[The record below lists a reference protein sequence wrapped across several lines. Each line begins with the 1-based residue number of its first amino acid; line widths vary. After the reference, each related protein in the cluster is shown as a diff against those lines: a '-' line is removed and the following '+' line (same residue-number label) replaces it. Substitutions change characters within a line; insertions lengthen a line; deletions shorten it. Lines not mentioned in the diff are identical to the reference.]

1 MVDIMPA
8 FFGQEDSPP
17 GEPLSWSDAMD
28 NQGLIRSNQNSFSA
42 AYRLADVLIILLTL
56 QVCADSYNI
65 PISPS
70 YMVAGLVAVCLYLLV
85 SESLEL
91 YRSWR
96 SASMT
101 SMLSM
106 MTLAWLTACAGVLL
120 AAFAFKASESF
131 SRVVIGTWML
141 STLGVLYVWRIFMRQ
156 VLSSLR
162 RRGLNSRRVVI
173 VGVNESGWKMR
184 QQIKEMPEL
193 GYRFMGFFDDRS
205 PDRVKQ
211 DFPDAILQ
219 GSIEDL
225 IQRTRDDE
233 FDVIYIALPLKAQKR
248 IAEILERCGDT
259 TASVHLIPDFFVYNL
274 LHARLCQVGSM
285 QTLSVYETPVSGIN
299 DVLKRMFDI
308 VFSLCVLAVIA
319 LPMLLIAAIV
329 KLTSPGPVIF
339 KQYRYGLDGRAI
351 QVWKFRSMTAMDNGS
366 HVKQAAKNDA
376 RITPFGAFIRKT
388 SLDELPQFINVL
400 QGTMSVVGPRPH
412 AVAHNEEYR
421 KLIPYYML
429 RHKVKPGITGWAQ
442 INGYRGETDT
452 LDKMS
457 GRVDYDLDY
466 IRHWSLWMDIKII
479 LLTMCKGFTGKNVH

>member
-1 MVDIMPA
+1 MND
-8 FFGQEDSPP
+8 
-17 GEPLSWSDAMD
+17 
-28 NQGLIRSNQNSFSA
+28 QGLIRSNQNSFSA
-42 AYRLADVLIILLTL
+42 AYRMADVLIILLVL
-56 QVCADSYNI
+56 LAAVRLNGLEL
-65 PISPS
+65 SPS
-70 YMVAGLVAVCLYLLV
+70 YMVAGLIAVCVFLLV

-96 SASMT
+96 SASVT
-101 SMLSM
+101 NMLSM
-106 MTLAWLTACAGVLL
+106 MTLAWLAACAGVLL
-120 AAFAFKASESF
+120 AAFALKVSESF
-131 SRVVIGTWML
+131 SRIVIGAWML
-141 STLGVLYVWRIFMRQ
+141 STLLALFAWRLFVRN
-156 VLSSLR
+156 VLSTLR

-173 VGVNESGWKMR
+173 VGVNASGWRMR
-184 QQIKEMPEL
+184 QQIKDMPQL

-205 PDRVKQ
+205 PERVKTE
-211 DFPDAILQ
+211 FPEAVLQ
-219 GSIEDL
+219 GSIEEL
-225 IQRTRDDE
+225 IQRAKDDE

-285 QTLSVYETPVSGIN
+285 QTLSVYETPVSGVN

-308 VFSLCVLAVIA
+308 VFSLCVLSVIA
-319 LPMLLIAAIV
+319 IPMLVIAAIV
-329 KLTSPGPVIF
+329 KITSPGPAIF
-339 KQYRYGLDGRAI
+339 KQLRYGLDGRSI
-351 QVWKFRSMTAMDNGS
+351 EVWKFRSMSTMDNGS
-366 HVKQAAKNDA
+366 EVKQATKGDA
-376 RITPFGAFIRKT
+376 RITPVGAFIRKT

-400 QGTMSVVGPRPH
+400 QGSMSVVGPRPH
-412 AVAHNEEYR
+412 AVAHNEQYR

-479 LLTMCKGFTGKNVH
+479 LLTLFKGFTGKNVH

>member
-1 MVDIMPA
+1 MND
-8 FFGQEDSPP
+8 
-17 GEPLSWSDAMD
+17 
-28 NQGLIRSNQNSFSA
+28 QGLIRSNQNSFSA
-42 AYRLADVLIILLTL
+42 AYRMADVLIILLVL
-56 QVCADSYNI
+56 LAAVRLNGLEL
-65 PISPS
+65 SPS
-70 YMVAGLVAVCLYLLV
+70 YMVAGLIAVCVFLLV

-96 SASMT
+96 SASVT
-101 SMLSM
+101 NMLSM
-106 MTLAWLTACAGVLL
+106 MTLAWLTARAGVLL
-120 AAFAFKASESF
+120 AAFSLKVSESF
-131 SRVVIGTWML
+131 SRIAIGAWML
-141 STLGVLYVWRIFMRQ
+141 STLLALFAWRLFVRN
-156 VLSSLR
+156 VLSTLR

-173 VGVNESGWKMR
+173 VGVNASGWRMR
-184 QQIKEMPEL
+184 QQIKDMPQL

-205 PDRVKQ
+205 PERVKTE
-211 DFPDAILQ
+211 FPEAVLQ
-219 GSIEDL
+219 GSIEEL
-225 IQRTRDDE
+225 IQRAKDDE

-285 QTLSVYETPVSGIN
+285 QTLSVYETPVSGVN

-308 VFSLCVLAVIA
+308 VFSLCVLSVIA
-319 LPMLLIAAIV
+319 IPMLVIAAIV
-329 KLTSPGPVIF
+329 KITSPGPAIF
-339 KQYRYGLDGRAI
+339 KQLRYGLDGRSI
-351 QVWKFRSMTAMDNGS
+351 EVWKFRSMSTMDNGS
-366 HVKQAAKNDA
+366 EVKQATKGDA
-376 RITPFGAFIRKT
+376 RITPVGAFIRKT

-400 QGTMSVVGPRPH
+400 QGSMSVVGPRPH
-412 AVAHNEEYR
+412 AVAHNEQYR

-479 LLTMCKGFTGKNVH
+479 LLTLFKGFTGKNVH

>member
-1 MVDIMPA
+1 M
-8 FFGQEDSPP
+8 
-17 GEPLSWSDAMD
+17 
-28 NQGLIRSNQNSFSA
+28 
-42 AYRLADVLIILLTL
+42 ADVLIILLVL
-56 QVCADSYNI
+56 LAAVRLNGLEL
-65 PISPS
+65 SPS
-70 YMVAGLVAVCLYLLV
+70 YMVAGLIAVCVFLLV

-96 SASMT
+96 SASVT
-101 SMLSM
+101 NMLSM

-120 AAFAFKASESF
+120 AAFSLKVSESF
-131 SRVVIGTWML
+131 SRIAIGAWML
-141 STLGVLYVWRIFMRQ
+141 STLLALFAWRLFVRN
-156 VLSSLR
+156 VLSTLR

-173 VGVNESGWKMR
+173 VGVNASGWRMR
-184 QQIKEMPEL
+184 QQIKDMPQL

-205 PDRVKQ
+205 PERVKTE
-211 DFPDAILQ
+211 FPEAVLQ
-219 GSIEDL
+219 GSIEEL
-225 IQRTRDDE
+225 IQRAKDDE

-285 QTLSVYETPVSGIN
+285 QTLSVYETPVSGVN

-308 VFSLCVLAVIA
+308 VFSLCVLSVIA
-319 LPMLLIAAIV
+319 IPMLVIAAIV
-329 KLTSPGPVIF
+329 KITSPGPAIF
-339 KQYRYGLDGRAI
+339 KQLRYGLDGRSI
-351 QVWKFRSMTAMDNGS
+351 EVWKFRSMSTMDNGS
-366 HVKQAAKNDA
+366 EVKQATKGDA
-376 RITPFGAFIRKT
+376 RITPVGAFIRKT

-400 QGTMSVVGPRPH
+400 QGSMSVVGPRPH
-412 AVAHNEEYR
+412 AVAHNEQYR

-479 LLTMCKGFTGKNVH
+479 LLTLFKGFTGKNVH

>member
-1 MVDIMPA
+1 MND
-8 FFGQEDSPP
+8 
-17 GEPLSWSDAMD
+17 
-28 NQGLIRSNQNSFSA
+28 QGLIRSNQNSFSA
-42 AYRLADVLIILLTL
+42 AYRMADVLIILLVL
-56 QVCADSYNI
+56 LAAVRLNGLEL
-65 PISPS
+65 SPS
-70 YMVAGLVAVCLYLLV
+70 YMVAGLIAVCVFLLV

-96 SASMT
+96 SASVT
-101 SMLSM
+101 NMLSM

-120 AAFAFKASESF
+120 AAFSLKVSESF
-131 SRVVIGTWML
+131 SRIAIGAWML
-141 STLGVLYVWRIFMRQ
+141 STLLALFAWRLFVRN
-156 VLSSLR
+156 VLSTLR

-173 VGVNESGWKMR
+173 VGVNASGWRMR
-184 QQIKEMPEL
+184 QQIKDMPQL

-205 PDRVKQ
+205 PERVKTE
-211 DFPDAILQ
+211 FPEAVLQ
-219 GSIEDL
+219 GSIEEL
-225 IQRTRDDE
+225 IQRAKDDE

-285 QTLSVYETPVSGIN
+285 QTLSVYETPVSGVN

-308 VFSLCVLAVIA
+308 VFSLCVLSVIA
-319 LPMLLIAAIV
+319 IPMLVIAAIV
-329 KLTSPGPVIF
+329 KITSPGPAIF
-339 KQYRYGLDGRAI
+339 KQLRYGLDGRSI
-351 QVWKFRSMTAMDNGS
+351 EVWKFRSMSTMDNGS
-366 HVKQAAKNDA
+366 EVKQATKGDA
-376 RITPFGAFIRKT
+376 RITPVGAFIRKT

-400 QGTMSVVGPRPH
+400 QGSMSVVGPRPH
-412 AVAHNEEYR
+412 AVAHNEQYR

-429 RHKVKPGITGWAQ
+429 RHKVKPGITGWAR

-479 LLTMCKGFTGKNVH
+479 LLTLFKGFTGKNVH